1 MDESVMIPYFV
12 HEGEMSRAERTNKR
26 MWILVIILIVA
37 LIATNLGWIIYE
49 NQYSDVVTTTE
60 IEAEQDGGYNFVSGG
75 DLSYGTESQNQGNNQ
90 NASESK

>member
-49 NQYSDVVTTTE
+49 NQYSDVVKTTE
-60 IEAEQDGGYNFVSGG
+60 IEAEQDGSYNFVSGG